1 MITQRT
7 SEQKVMRDPVHDYIH
22 IDYQVIWD
30 VINTKEFQRLRRIH
44 QMGTSYLV
52 YHTAEHSRF
61 SHSLGVYEIVRRM
74 TTEVEDLNTQ
84 LTESEKIQVMLAGL
98 CHDLG
103 HGPFSHFFE
112 LVIEESHEKLTER
125 ILIEESDVHR
135 VLEKAE
141 PGLSHRVASILNHTH
156 PKTVLTQLISSQLDA
171 DRMDYL
177 LRDAFFTGTSYGTFD
192 LGRILRTLRM
202 VNNRLAIKHSGIHSI
217 EDYIM
222 ARYHMY
228 WQVYFHPTSRAV
240 EALLLA
246 FFRRLK
252 ERMNEDSQ
260 FIDQYPMFLFMKK
273 GSLNLEDHYRLDE
286 STCFYGFQCMQED
299 HDLVLSDLS
308 KRILERRLFNDE
320 DVVDEEQLK
329 SIQTKLVQH
338 GFDPQYYFYQDKTEK
353 RPYSPYN
360 EENSLIYILEND
372 GSVVELSQS
381 SKLVHAIVHGEQKQ
395 NHKVFYPKE
404 ITS

>member
-1 MITQRT
+1 MIEKRT
-7 SEQKVMRDPVHDYIH
+7 LEQKVMRDPVHEYIH

-30 VINTKEFQRLRRIH
+30 LVNAKEFQRLRRIH

-74 TTEVEDLNTQ
+74 MTEVDDLKNQ
-84 LTESEKIQVMLAGL
+84 LSEAEKIQVMVAGL

-112 LVIEESHEKLTER
+112 LVTNESHETLTQR
-125 ILIEESDVHR
+125 ILLDDTDVHR
-135 VLEKAE
+135 ILEDAE
-141 PGLSHRVASILNHTH
+141 VGLSKVIASILNHTH
-156 PKTVLTQLISSQLDA
+156 PKTLLTQLLSSQLDA

-192 LGRILRTLRM
+192 LGRILRTLR
-202 VNNRLAIKHSGIHSI
+202 VAQDRIVIKHSGIHSV

-228 WQVYFHPTSRAV
+228 WQVYYHPTSRAV

-246 FFRRLK
+246 FFNRFKDLLSDDPNLVIR
-252 ERMNEDSQ
+252 
-260 FIDQYPMFLFMKK
+260 YPMFQFMCDEKL
-273 GSLNLEDHYRLDE
+273 SLADHYRLDE
-286 STCFYGFQCMQED
+286 SACFYGFQRTQTD
-299 HDLVLSDLS
+299 KDPILSDLS
-308 KRILERRLFNDE
+308 KRILERKLFQEEEVKD
-320 DVVDEEQLK
+320 DSLVDR
-329 SIQTKLVQH
+329 IQAKLVEH
-338 GFDPQYYFYQDKTEK
+338 GFDSRYYFYQDKTEK

-360 EENSLIYILEND
+360 EETSLIYILEND

-381 SKLVHAIVHGEQKQ
+381 SKLVHAIVHGEQKS
-395 NHKVFYPKE
+395 NHTVFYPKE
-404 ITS
+404 IQS